1 MSGQQIE
8 FRQMDLKPETL
19 AEIEAAIPK
28 YPEKRSAVMPLLHA
42 IQKDQGAISN
52 EAAEWVAE
60 KLEIEPINVL
70 SVISFYPFFRQRA
83 IGKRHIRVCRTLSCA
98 MAGGSK
104 VCDTLLKEFGTELN
118 AVSPDGEVTVEFAE
132 CLASCGTAPVM
143 LVDDELYE
151 SLDESKAKELCDR
164 IKSEAKA

>member
-1 MSGQQIE
+1 MN
-8 FRQMDLKPETL
+8 LKPETL
-19 AEIEAAIPK
+19 AEIEAVIPK

-42 IQKDQGAISN
+42 IQKDQGEITN

-60 KLEIEPINVL
+60 KLGITPINVL
-70 SVISFYPFFRQRA
+70 SVVSFYPFFRQHK

-98 MAGGSK
+98 MAGGAK
-104 VCDTLLKEFGTELN
+104 LCDTMLKEFGTELN
-118 AVSPDGEVTVEFAE
+118 GISPDGEVTVEFAE

-151 SLDESKAKELCDR
+151 NLDEAKTREICER
-164 IKSEAKA
+164 IKAGAKA

>member
-1 MSGQQIE
+1 MN
-8 FRQMDLKPETL
+8 LKPETL

-42 IQKDQGAISN
+42 IQKDQGCLTN

-60 KLEIEPINVL
+60 KLGIEPINVL
-70 SVISFYPFFRQRA
+70 SVITFYPFFRQHK

-104 VCDTLLKEFGTELN
+104 VCETMLKEFGAELN
-118 AVSPDGEVTVEFAE
+118 GVSPDGEVTVEYAE

-143 LVDDELYE
+143 LVDEELHE
-151 SLDESKAKELCDR
+151 NLD
-164 IKSEAKA
+164 EAKAKAICDQIKAEAKQ

>member
-1 MSGQQIE
+1 ME
-8 FRQMDLKPETL
+8 LKPETL
-19 AEIEAAIPK
+19 AAIEEAIPK

-42 IQKDQGAISN
+42 IQKDQGLLTN

-60 KLEIEPINVL
+60 KLEIEAIHVL
-70 SVISFYPFFRQRA
+70 SVITFYPFFRQHR

-98 MAGGSK
+98 MAGGAK
-104 VCDTLLKEFGTELN
+104 VCDKMLSEFDTDLN
-118 AVSPDGEVTVEFAE
+118 EVSPDGEVTVEFAE

-151 SLDESKAKELCDR
+151 NLDEEKAKAICDQ
-164 IKSEAKA
+164 IKAEAVQA

>member
-1 MSGQQIE
+1 MN
-8 FRQMDLKPETL
+8 LKPETL
-19 AEIEAAIPK
+19 AEIEEAIPK

-42 IQKDQGAISN
+42 IQKDQGLLSN

-60 KLEIEPINVL
+60 KLEMEPINVL
-70 SVISFYPFFRQRA
+70 SVITFYPFFRQHK

-104 VCDTLLKEFGTELN
+104 VCDTMLSEFDTSLN
-118 AVSPDGEVTVEFAE
+118 GVSPDWEVTVEFAE
-132 CLASCGTAPVM
+132 CLASCGSAPVM

-151 SLDESKAKELCDR
+151 NLDETKTKEICDR
-164 IKSEAKA
+164 IKTEATGA

>member
-1 MSGQQIE
+1 MN
-8 FRQMDLKPETL
+8 LKPETL

-42 IQKDQGAISN
+42 IQADQGYLSN
-52 EAAEWVAE
+52 EAAEWVAR

-70 SVISFYPFFRQRA
+70 SVITFYPFFRQRP

-104 VCDTLLKEFGTELN
+104 VCERMLEEFGAELGG
-118 AVSPDGEVTVEFAE
+118 VSPGGEVTVEFAE
-132 CLASCGTAPVM
+132 CLASCGSGPVM
-143 LVDDELYE
+143 LVDEELYE
-151 SLDESKAKELCDR
+151 NLDDAKAKAICDQ
-164 IKSEAKA
+164 IKAEAKQ

>member
-1 MSGQQIE
+1 MN
-8 FRQMDLKPETL
+8 LKPETL

-28 YPEKRSAVMPLLHA
+28 YPEARSAVMPLLHA
-42 IQKDQGAISN
+42 IQKDQGYISN

-60 KLEIEPINVL
+60 KLGMTPIRVL
-70 SVISFYPFFRQRA
+70 AVVTFYPFFRQRP

-104 VCDTLLKEFGTELN
+104 VCDRMLKEFDAELN
-118 AVSPDGEVTVEFAE
+118 GVSPDGEVTVEFAE
-132 CLASCGTAPVM
+132 CLASCGSAPVM

-151 SLDESKAKELCDR
+151 NLDEAKAKEVCEK
-164 IKSEAKA
+164 IKSEAKAKA

>member
-1 MSGQQIE
+1 MN
-8 FRQMDLKPETL
+8 LKPETL
-19 AEIEAAIPK
+19 AEIEEAIPK

-42 IQKDQGAISN
+42 IQKDQGLLSN

-60 KLEIEPINVL
+60 KLEIEPIHVL
-70 SVISFYPFFRQRA
+70 SVITFYPFFRQHK

-104 VCDTLLKEFGTELN
+104 VCDKMLTEFDTKLN
-118 AVSPDGEVTVEFAE
+118 EVSPDGEVTVEFAE

-151 SLDESKAKELCDR
+151 NLDESKAEEICQR
-164 IKSEAKA
+164 IKTEAVQA

>member
-1 MSGQQIE
+1 
-8 FRQMDLKPETL
+8 MDLKPETL

-52 EAAEWVAE
+52 EAAEWVAR

-70 SVISFYPFFRQRA
+70 SVVSFYPFFRQQR

-98 MAGGSK
+98 MAGGAK

-151 SLDESKAKELCDR
+151 SLDESKAKEICDR
-164 IKSEAKA
+164 IKTEAKA